1 MVKIYEDLFKSDKEH
16 GYKIFGFCQTP
27 ARVSQV
33 SSWLSDLAG
42 GWRMETEEPD
52 SESISASADHD
63 K

>member
-16 GYKIFGFCQTP
+16 GYKFFGFCQTP

-42 GWRMETEEPD
+42 GWRMGRGEPD
-52 SESISASADHD
+52 SKSLTATADHD